1 MGINPQLIVE
11 KGIPKCVC
19 SGYNAICVL
28 IENQRGLFPNLCS
41 VVDLIS
47 KNGNQWGLI
56 PNHEL
61 INMGAKV
68 HLQVLIRYCF

>member
-1 MGINPQLIVE
+1 MCLL
-11 KGIPKCVC
+11 
-19 SGYNAICVL
+19 GYNTICVL

-47 KNGNQWGLI
+47 KNDNQWGLI

-68 HLQVLIRYCF
+68 HLQV